1 MNRKEF
7 LATTFAAGLGLA
19 FVPSLLNCSSS
30 KIVSQQLFEPLNLRA
45 GNLAKVVGN
54 VDELRKTLN

>member
-7 LATTFAAGLGLA
+7 LTTTFAAGLGLA

-45 GNLAKVVGN
+45 GNLAKVRGN
-54 VDELRKTLN
+54 VAELRKTLN